1 MPASAPILA
10 PETFHPARVP
20 ETVLV
25 GKEGIREW
33 VPQRFEFEMLDGIL
47 HFDEKAQVAVAYKQL
62 KHDEF
67 WVRGHIPGLPL
78 FPGVL
83 MIETAAQL
91 CCYTFSRIQKEK
103 RFFAF
108 GGVDEVRFRGTV
120 KPGDRIV
127 LMARARKARS
137 NLGIYET
144 QAYVDGRLVFEGV
157 VTGMVL
163 PSA

>member
-1 MPASAPILA
+1 MPAAAPILA
-10 PETFHPARVP
+10 PDTFHPEKP
-20 ETVLV
+20 LV
-25 GKEGIREW
+25 DKAGIREW
-33 VPQRFEFEMLDGIL
+33 VPQRHEFDMLDAIL
-47 HFDEKAQVAVAYKQL
+47 HFDEKAQVAVAVKQL
-62 KHDEF
+62 GTDEF

-83 MIETAAQL
+83 MIESAAQL
-91 CCYTFSRIQKEK
+91 CCYAFCRMMNEK

-120 KPGDRIV
+120 KPGDRIL

-137 NLGIYET
+137 NLGVFET
-144 QAYVDGRLVFEGV
+144 QAYVGGRLVFEGV

-163 PSA
+163 PGT

>member
-10 PETFHPARVP
+10 PETIHPDRP
-20 ETVLV
+20 LV

-33 VPQRFEFEMLDGIL
+33 VPQRFEFEMLDAIL
-47 HFDEKAQVAVAYKQL
+47 HYDEKAQVAVASKQL
-62 KHDEF
+62 GHAEF
-67 WVRGHIPGLPL
+67 WHRGHIPNLPL

-83 MIETAAQL
+83 MIESAAQL
-91 CCYTFSRIQKEK
+91 CCYLFSRMQKEK

-127 LMARARKARS
+127 LMARARKARQ
-137 NLGIYET
+137 NLGVFET
-144 QAYVDGRLVFEGV
+144 QSYVADRLVYEGV
-157 VTGMVL
+157 ITGMVL
-163 PSA
+163 PGA